1 MGGDSLPGI
10 AAGRELPENVGR
22 DLWSLVESRG
32 GGLREAACL
41 SGTLHSQRATFRLAF
56 TDGLVVKGRRCE
68 TEAQAERVQRL
79 GARLDPRHFPR
90 VLARNGAALFTE
102 WIPGRPLTPDDL
114 TVSRL
119 RACGEILAGV
129 HRGLIS
135 DEERVAGR
143 VEADTWRR
151 RLIDGLEALAR
162 CGALARSDQTAAAAL
177 AERFAPPPPA
187 LHLIHGDFCARNI
200 VLDQG
205 ATLRVVDN
213 ENLTVGPAEYDL
225 ARTWYL
231 WPMDPA
237 ERAAF
242 ADGYGLSEPLA
253 RFTAHLAF
261 WAVLVLVESA
271 RFRLRHPTRAPAV
284 PLGRLRSLLRRAD
297 PPGP

>member
-1 MGGDSLPGI
+1 MGSGCLPGI
-10 AAGRELPENVGR
+10 ERDRELPEKVGR
-22 DLWSLVESRG
+22 DLWSLVASRG

-41 SGTLHSQRATFRLAF
+41 SGTPHSPRAAFRLAF
-56 TDGLVVKGRRCE
+56 ADGLVVKGRRCA
-68 TEAQAERVQRL
+68 TEAQAERVERL
-79 GARLDPRHFPR
+79 AARLDPRHFPR
-90 VLARNGAALFTE
+90 VLARSRTALLTE
-102 WIPGRPLTPDDL
+102 WIPGRPLTTGDV

-119 RACGEILAGV
+119 RACGRILAGV
-129 HRGLIS
+129 HRAPIA

-143 VEADTWRR
+143 VQTDAWRR
-151 RLIDGLEALAR
+151 TLIDGLEALAR
-162 CGALARSDQTAAAAL
+162 CGALTRSEQRAAAAL

-200 VLDQG
+200 VLDHR

-237 ERAAF
+237 ARAAF
-242 ADGYGLSEPLA
+242 ADGYGLGEPLA
-253 RFTAHLAF
+253 RFRAYLAF
-261 WAVLVLVESA
+261 WTVFVLVESA
-271 RFRLRHPTRAPAV
+271 RFRLRHRIRSPAV
-284 PLGRLRSLLRRAD
+284 PLGRLRTLLRGAD